1 MEGTVL
7 EDTEWGSFAGVKWD
21 KGSDESDEKYEEYR
35 WGVEKHGF
43 ENCDIWDSA
52 FCQITNTLT
61 GHKDDV
67 KCVTFSP
74 DGSQLA
80 SASDDKTIMVFKV
93 RFSFFS
99 AFLSAHG
106 HFLLISTGLESRFR
120 PNHESSDG
128 T

>member
-52 FCQITNTLT
+52 SCQITNTLT

-80 SASDDKTIMVFKV
+80 SASSDKTVKV
-93 RFSFFS
+93 IWNHISS
-99 AFLSAHG
+99 LSAC
-106 HFLLISTGLESRFR
+106 LEFS
-120 PNHESSDG
+120 
-128 T
+128 